1 MTINLGP
8 VGGTFGTEPGPDGG
22 LGYNPRVMK
31 RDLGPAMNQRYCNYT
46 TVLSK
51 FLSFLLFLSVLAFFF
66 LVPIVGRGAQP
77 LFGLADKEKG
87 KGSWRKEYKEEENEI

>member
-22 LGYNPRVMK
+22 LGYNPRVLK
-31 RDLGPAMNQRYCNYT
+31 RDLGPAMNQRYCNHT

-51 FLSFLLFLSVLAFFF
+51 FLFFSFFF
-66 LVPIVGRGAQP
+66 FSKRGRWEREQGHKKN
-77 LFGLADKEKG
+77 F
-87 KGSWRKEYKEEENEI
+87 